1 MGSHI
6 KIVIALGGNA
16 LMEENMPPTAQN
28 QYEVI
33 KSTSEILADIKSV
46 FGYEMAIIHGN
57 GPQVGNI
64 VLASEYASA
73 ITPAMPLDV
82 CTAMSQGYIGF
93 QLQQGLRHALI
104 SRNIRLPVVTLVTQ
118 VAVDGKDP
126 AFSNPTKPIGPF
138 YTEAEAGTIMAQKGW
153 SMKEDAGRGWRRVV
167 PSPMP
172 KRIIEIHSIRELWDS
187 TIVIA
192 AGGGGIPVVERKDG
206 TLEGVPAVIDKDLAA
221 EKLAEEVEAD
231 ILMILTAVEK
241 VCINYKKPDQKE
253 LSFMSVEDCERYIAE
268 GQFAPGSMLPKV
280 QAAIAFA
287 KSSPANKTIITSL
300 DKAVEA
306 LKGNTGTVIMQE

>member
-16 LMEENMPPTAQN
+16 LQDENMPPTAQA

-33 KSTSEILADIKSV
+33 KRTSEILADIKSV
-46 FGYEMAIIHGN
+46 FGYEMAVVHGN

-64 VLASEYASA
+64 LLASEYAA
-73 ITPAMPLDV
+73 AVTPAMPLDV
-82 CTAMSQGYIGF
+82 CTAMSQGYIGY
-93 QLQQGLRHALI
+93 QLQQALRHALG

-118 VAVDGKDP
+118 VAVDAKDA
-126 AFSNPTKPIGPF
+126 AFQNPSKPIGPF
-138 YTEAEAGTIMAQKGW
+138 YKEEEARQLMREKGYA
-153 SMKEDAGRGWRRVV
+153 MREDAGRGWRRVV
-167 PSPMP
+167 PSPLP

-187 TIVIA
+187 TIIVA
-192 AGGGGIPVVERKDG
+192 AGGGGIPVIERKDG

-241 VCINYKKPDQKE
+241 VCVNFKKPDQRE
-253 LSFMSVEDCERYIAE
+253 LDSMTVEDCERYIAE
-268 GQFAPGSMLPKV
+268 GQFAPGSMLPKI

-287 KSSPANKTIITSL
+287 KSSAANRTIITSL

-306 LKGNTGTVIMQE
+306 LKGKTGTVITLE

>member
-16 LMEENMPPTAQN
+16 LQDENMLPTAQA
-28 QYEVI
+28 QLDVI
-33 KSTSEILADIKSV
+33 KQTSEILAEIKCV
-46 FGYEMAIIHGN
+46 FGYEMALVHGN

-64 VLASEYASA
+64 MLASEYAAS
-73 ITPAMPLDV
+73 ITPVMPLDV
-82 CTAMSQGYIGF
+82 CTAMSQGYIGY
-93 QLQQGLRHALI
+93 QLQQGLRHALV

-118 VAVDGKDP
+118 VAVDAKDP
-126 AFSNPTKPIGPF
+126 AFKNPTKPIGPF
-138 YTEAEAGTIMAQKGW
+138 YTEDKARDIMEQKGYIL
-153 SMKEDAGRGWRRVV
+153 KEDAGRGWRRVV
-167 PSPMP
+167 ASPLP

-187 TIVIA
+187 TIIIA
-192 AGGGGIPVVERKDG
+192 AGGGGIPVIEKKDG
-206 TLEGVPAVIDKDLAA
+206 TLEGVLAVIDKDLAA

-231 ILMILTAVEK
+231 ILMILTTVEK
-241 VCINYKKPDQKE
+241 VCINFKKPGQQE

-268 GQFAPGSMLPKV
+268 GQFAPGSMLPKI

-306 LKGNTGTVIMQE
+306 LNGNTGTVIMQE

>member
-16 LMEENMPPTAQN
+16 LQDENMPPTAQA

-33 KSTSEILADIKSV
+33 KRTSEILADIKCM
-46 FGYEMAIIHGN
+46 FGYEMAVVHGN

-64 VLASEYASA
+64 LLASEYASA

-82 CTAMSQGYIGF
+82 CTAMSQGYIGY
-93 QLQQGLRHALI
+93 QLQQGLRRALS
-104 SRNIRLPVVTLVTQ
+104 SRDIRLPVVTLVTQ
-118 VAVDGKDP
+118 VAVDAKDP
-126 AFSNPTKPIGPF
+126 AFQNPTKPIGPF
-138 YTEAEAGTIMAQKGW
+138 YTEAEAKELMGTKGYV
-153 SMKEDAGRGWRRVV
+153 MKEDAGRGWRRVV
-167 PSPMP
+167 ASPLP
-172 KRIIEIHSIRELWDS
+172 KRIIEIHSIRDLWDS

-192 AGGGGIPVVERKDG
+192 SGGGGIPVVEKKDG

-231 ILMILTAVEK
+231 ILLILTAVEK
-241 VCINYKKPDQKE
+241 VCINFKKPGQKE
-253 LSFMSVEDCERYIAE
+253 MSFMSVEDCERYIAE
-268 GQFAPGSMLPKV
+268 GQFAPGSMLPKIH
-280 QAAIAFA
+280 AAIAFA
-287 KSSPANKTIITSL
+287 KSSAVNKTIITSL

>member
-16 LMEENMPPTAQN
+16 LQDENMPPTAQA

-33 KSTSEILADIKSV
+33 KKTSEYLADIKHI
-46 FGYEMAIIHGN
+46 FGYEMAVVHGN

-64 VLASEYASA
+64 MLAFEYASS

-82 CTAMSQGYIGF
+82 CTAMSQGYIGY
-93 QLQQGLRHALI
+93 QLQRGLRHALV
-104 SRNIRLPVVTLVTQ
+104 SREIHLPVVTIVTQ
-118 VAVDGKDP
+118 VAVNAKDP
-126 AFSNPTKPIGPF
+126 AFQNPTKPIGPF
-138 YTEAEAGTIMAQKGW
+138 YTEAEAKALMGEKSYI
-153 SMKEDAGRGWRRVV
+153 MKEDAGRGWRRVV
-167 PSPMP
+167 ASPLP

-192 AGGGGIPVVERKDG
+192 AGGGGIPVVEKKDG
-206 TLEGVPAVIDKDLAA
+206 SLDGVLAVIDKDLAA

-231 ILMILTAVEK
+231 ILLILTAVEK
-241 VCINYKKPDQKE
+241 VCINFKKPDQKE
-253 LSFMSVEDCERYIAE
+253 LSFMNVEDCERYIAE
-268 GQFAPGSMLPKV
+268 GQFAPGSMLPKI
-280 QAAIAFA
+280 QAAMAFA
-287 KSSPANKTIITSL
+287 KNSPASKTIITSL